1 MTITEFESLPN
12 RAEAVM
18 TAMRPVEIEI
28 LEAQFTSCIGRPHPW
43 SDKQLHRL
51 RVLALQSAQLWRVCL
66 PQESAAI
73 SYTPE
78 GLVNESACGTEL
90 SISG

>member
-1 MTITEFESLPN
+1 MTNTEFESLAD
-12 RAEAVM
+12 RAEVAM

-28 LEAQFTSCIGRPHPW
+28 VEAQFTSCIGRPHPW
-43 SDKQLHRL
+43 SEKQLHRL

-66 PQESAAI
+66 PQDRAAI

-78 GLVNESACGTEL
+78 GFVNVSACGTEL